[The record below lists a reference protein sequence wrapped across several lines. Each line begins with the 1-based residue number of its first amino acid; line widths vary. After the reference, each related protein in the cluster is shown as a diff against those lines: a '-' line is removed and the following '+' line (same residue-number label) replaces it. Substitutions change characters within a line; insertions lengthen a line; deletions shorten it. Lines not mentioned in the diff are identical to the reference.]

1 MKYSFVRILMLLT
14 LCSCSKTV
22 RDQTS
27 PSETKEIAEMR
38 SRLEQFDKG
47 LLPLSDVSED
57 ADFARNLLLYYSA
70 HSNDMTLKMK
80 LPVSRVLAMS
90 GQFKPAIELASE
102 YIQVYS
108 NDWRGWRILGGANV
122 MLHDFPA
129 ALHAYTNATRLG
141 DTASYSQLSGVAM
154 ALDRLDILRENLP
167 RLLELKKNSTEDVIP
182 LDIVEFLVFYSIKTE
197 DPKIFVQALDGVK
210 AEDIQ
215 SRKDLTEIVKKGCEQ
230 FQAKETDNL
239 CRALKEHD

>member
-1 MKYSFVRILMLLT
+1 MVQEIN
-14 LCSCSKTV
+14 
-22 RDQTS
+22 DTS
-27 PSETKEIAEMR
+27 EVQNK
-38 SRLEQFDKG
+38 LEQFEKG
-47 LLPLSDVSED
+47 GITLNDLTED
-57 ADFARNLLLYYSA
+57 ATFAKQLTSYYTL
-70 HSNDMTLKMK
+70 HSNKISLKMK

-197 DPKIFVQALDGVK
+197 NPKIFVQALDGVK